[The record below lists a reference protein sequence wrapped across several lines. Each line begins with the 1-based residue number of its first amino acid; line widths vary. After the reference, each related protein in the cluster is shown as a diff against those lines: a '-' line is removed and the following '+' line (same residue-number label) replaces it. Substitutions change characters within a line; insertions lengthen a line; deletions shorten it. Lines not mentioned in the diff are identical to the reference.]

1 MTYAVTHPTRLDL
14 ETFARGAG
22 MHPDL
27 VRRLV
32 ALGLLDVTTDAEGA
46 LWFAPPQYALV
57 ARMRRLR
64 RTFALNYSSLA
75 LVLDLL
81 DRLTE
86 RDRSSRGGS
95 A

>member
-1 MTYAVTHPTRLDL
+1 MYALTRPMRLDL

-32 ALGLLDVTTDAEGA
+32 ALGLLDVTTDAGGE

-64 RTFALNYSSLA
+64 RTFALNYSSLG

-81 DRLTE
+81 DRLAA
-86 RDRSSRGGS
+86 RDRSTRGGS

>member
-1 MTYAVTHPTRLDL
+1 MYALTRPMRLDL

-32 ALGLLDVTTDAEGA
+32 ALGLLDVSTDAGGA

-57 ARMRRLR
+57 ARMRRRR
-64 RTFALNYSSLA
+64 RTFALNYSSLG

-81 DRLTE
+81 DRLAE
-86 RDRSSRGGS
+86 RDRSTRGGS